1 MGEMLSSK
9 NSTILLT
16 SLIAIIATAIA
27 VKSTLDNKKLR
38 SDNAEL
44 KNENSGLKED
54 KDKRCRINE
63 QIRLSEGKVVD
74 EINIGDIEN
83 SAYFCRCWKSSKWP
97 YCKLTLT
104 HSFIYL
110 LTHPFTYS
118 ITLNYSLTLTYSLT
132 R

>member
-1 MGEMLSSK
+1 MGEILSSK

-38 SDNAEL
+38 NDNAEL

-83 SAYFCRCWKSSKWP
+83 SAYLCRCWKSSKWP
-97 YCKLTLT
+97 YCMLTLPHLLA
-104 HSFIYL
+104 HS
-110 LTHPFTYS
+110 
-118 ITLNYSLTLTYSLT
+118 LNHSLNHSLIYSLMLTYPFN